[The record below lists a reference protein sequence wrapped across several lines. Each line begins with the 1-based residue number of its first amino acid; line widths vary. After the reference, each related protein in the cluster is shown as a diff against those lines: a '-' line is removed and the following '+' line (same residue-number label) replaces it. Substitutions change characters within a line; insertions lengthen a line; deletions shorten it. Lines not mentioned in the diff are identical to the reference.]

1 MAKTS
6 PPQMFDNL
14 LEPIKGWFHISAL
27 DKDLVPNDLGD
38 LRLIA
43 GRVVS
48 LNAAGKAVP
57 GLAAD
62 AMPLFLWQN
71 EADFDVFRD
80 AGGIGGG
87 KMNALVATGS
97 YELQTTEFQSG
108 TYNPNTPLTADAPG
122 GTPTVLDDIGK
133 VKVGAFVTD
142 TILGIVSDGQLTN
155 ENGKAVVQFWTYFL
169 PASI

>member
-1 MAKTS
+1 MAKTD

-27 DKDLVPNDLGD
+27 DKDVVPVDLTD
-38 LRLIA
+38 TRLIA

-48 LNAAGKAVP
+48 LDSAGKAVP
-57 GLAAD
+57 GLAAN

-71 EADFDVFRD
+71 ATDFDVFRD

-87 KMNALVATGS
+87 KLNTLVATGG
-97 YELQTTEFQSG
+97 YELQTTEFQTG
-108 TYNPNTPLTADAPG
+108 TFNPNTFLTADAPG
-122 GTPTVLDDIGK
+122 AGADIGK
-133 VKVGAFVTD
+133 IKPGVVATD
-142 TILGIVSDGQLTN
+142 TILGIVSDGQLNN

-169 PASI
+169 PASV